1 MKTAKNVA
9 LTWVL
14 PIVIAMVITSALLKF
29 VVFFP
34 RVSGHSM
41 NETYH
46 DGEVVVFVRPL
57 FYGRLKRGEIVC
69 VNEGNGV
76 QLIKRI
82 VALPGETV
90 QVTNGVLYV
99 NGEILED
106 YQGAPIEDPGIAKD
120 EIVLEDGEFFV
131 LGDNRNH
138 SSDSRIIG
146 AIPSRFITGRAVVT
160 RKMNAGE

>member
-14 PIVIAMVITSALLKF
+14 PIVIAMIVTSALLKF
-29 VVFFP
+29 VIFFP

-41 NETYH
+41 DETYH
-46 DGEVVVFVRPL
+46 DGEVVAFLRPL
-57 FYGRLKRGEIVC
+57 VYGVLRRGEIVC
-69 VNEGNGV
+69 VDEGNGV
-76 QLIKRI
+76 RLIKRV

-90 QVTNGVLYV
+90 QVADGILYI

-120 EIVLEDGEFFV
+120 EIVLGDGEFFV

-138 SSDSRIIG
+138 SSDSRVIG
-146 AIPSRFITGRAVVT
+146 AVPSRFITGRAVVT